1 MLRDFGFELRAA
13 LVRTMMHRHF
23 AVHKA
28 LKEWI
33 DQVEHQQPKSLPCH
47 FPESFSPTSPVDS
60 LSEQH
65 EESGVKW
72 PEGNREQ
79 HEANH
84 YPHQRDERSRSPCS
98 KFVNPFARQPPLELR
113 MLKSNDDLVSA
124 LDTWNTMMAK
134 AAVQPRSDV
143 VVTFV
148 PRPSI
153 VCESQLHQRIA
164 AMGIDI
170 YPKGSGPGQPPYGV
184 QGGQAGQYSVSIV
197 FTKAPLLK
205 ITIQMQRAKGNVV
218 AKGKRSMFE
227 TSVVMTLLPYLG
239 APVSVGV
246 GVNSKSRPKQDS
258 KENIPLMKASTPSL
272 FDLWKAST
280 R

>member
-1 MLRDFGFELRAA
+1 MLRDFGFELRAV

-33 DQVEHQQPKSLPCH
+33 DQVEHQQPRSLPCH

-60 LSEQH
+60 LPEQH

-84 YPHQRDERSRSPCS
+84 CPHQRDERSRSPCS
-98 KFVNPFARQPPLELR
+98 KFVSPFARQPPLELR

-170 YPKGSGPGQPPYGV
+170 YPKGSGPGQPPWGSGWPSWPILGEHCLHQSAV
-184 QGGQAGQYSVSIV
+184 VEDHDPNAEGQGECGGQRQEIHVWDICGYDLTALLGGSCECGGRGQ
-197 FTKAPLLK
+197 L
-205 ITIQMQRAKGNVV
+205 
-218 AKGKRSMFE
+218 
-227 TSVVMTLLPYLG
+227 
-239 APVSVGV
+239 
-246 GVNSKSRPKQDS
+246 
-258 KENIPLMKASTPSL
+258 
-272 FDLWKAST
+272 
-280 R
+280 